1 MFITDQNCY
10 RHPSLTSM
18 LLTEVLKFSLGSSE
32 DNKVIS
38 PLCIT
43 GAMYML
49 AAGAKGQTQQEIID
63 YFTKTEGQSPE
74 ETFQKYN
81 DLRNFHSDSGNA
93 HTLNIGK
100 LRIS

>member
-1 MFITDQNCY
+1 
-10 RHPSLTSM
+10 
-18 LLTEVLKFSLGSSE
+18 
-32 DNKVIS
+32 
-38 PLCIT
+38 
-43 GAMYML
+43 MYML

-93 HTLNIGK
+93 HTLSIGIF
-100 LRIS
+100 RIS